1 MRRHHLCGSER
12 RWRSCLHS
20 RRLIGFLVA
29 AATPLASCGGGGGG
43 YHLTAEFASTVGLYP
58 SGDVHVMGIP
68 VGTVDSITIV
78 GTVVRVEMTID
89 EDVPLPDDVRATIGQ
104 TQLIGERNVVLFPPW
119 DADMAAAGQA
129 QVDDGATIPLTRTEV
144 PVEPDEGLEAFN
156 DLAQSLDADTVGGLI
171 HDSADVL
178 EGRGDEIGEAIDA
191 AAGLGTTLA
200 EVDEQ
205 LVAAAEDLHRLAGSL
220 STREE
225 QLGRLVEQ
233 FSQATSL
240 LAEERDGI
248 GAVLTAISDLTEQ
261 GQHLLDTY
269 GDQLP
274 GDIATVTALA
284 SILERNAGSASQ
296 LIATFPDLA
305 ETIEAAYQPDIDGF
319 YLRANATPTLAALL
333 DVLINQL
340 GVIPPIP
347 GFP

>member
-1 MRRHHLCGSER
+1 MRRAAAVAALV
-12 RWRSCLHS
+12 
-20 RRLIGFLVA
+20 LVA
-29 AATPLASCGGGGGG
+29 AAPLAGCGDGGGS

-58 SGDVHVMGIP
+58 SGDVHVMGIA
-68 VGTVDSITIV
+68 VGSVDSIEIV
-78 GTVVRVEMTID
+78 GTAVRVEMTID
-89 EDVPLPDDVRATIGQ
+89 DDVPLPDDVRATIGQ

-119 DADMAAAGQA
+119 DAEMAAAGKGR
-129 QVDDGATIPLTRTEV
+129 VGDGDVIPLHRTQV

-156 DLAQSLDADTVGGLI
+156 DLAKSLDAETVGGLI

-178 EGRGDEIGEAIDA
+178 EGRGDEIGNAIDQA
-191 AAGLGTTLA
+191 ADLGSTLA
-200 EVDEQ
+200 AVDEQ
-205 LVAAAEDLHRLAGSL
+205 LIAAAEDLHRLAGSL

-233 FSQATSL
+233 FSQATAL

-248 GAVLTAISDLTEQ
+248 GEVLHALVDLTEQ

-284 SILERNAGSASQ
+284 SILERNTSSTDQ
-296 LIATFPDLA
+296 LLATFPELA
-305 ETIEAAYQPDIDGF
+305 ETIQDAYQPDIDGF
-319 YLRANATPTLAALL
+319 YLRANVTPTLSSLL

-340 GVIPPIP
+340 GVLPPIP
-347 GFP
+347 GLP

>member
-1 MRRHHLCGSER
+1 MRKIL
-12 RWRSCLHS
+12 L
-20 RRLIGFLVA
+20 A
-29 AATPLASCGGGGGG
+29 ALLLGATFPLASCGGGGGG

-68 VGTVDSITIV
+68 VGRVDSITIV
-78 GTVVRVEMTID
+78 GTGVRVEMTID
-89 EDVPLPDDVRATIGQ
+89 PDVPLPDDVHATIGQ

-119 DADMAAAGQA
+119 DAEMAAAGKDKIA
-129 QVDDGATIPLTRTEV
+129 DGDVIPLARTQV

-156 DLAQSLDADTVGGLI
+156 DLAQSLDAETVGGLV
-171 HDSADVL
+171 HDAAGVL
-178 EGRGDEIGEAIDA
+178 EGRGDEIGNAIDQA
-191 AAGLGTTLA
+191 ARLGTTLA

-233 FSQATSL
+233 FSQATAL

-248 GAVLTAISDLTEQ
+248 GAVLTALVDLTDQ

-284 SILERNAGSASQ
+284 SILERNTASTNQ
-296 LIATFPDLA
+296 LLATFPDLA
-305 ETIEAAYQPDIDGF
+305 ETIEAAYQPEIDGF
-319 YLRANATPTLAALL
+319 YLRANVTPSLSALL
-333 DVLINQL
+333 DVLTNQL
-340 GVIPPIP
+340 GVLPPIP
-347 GFP
+347 GQP